1 MEKAQAAESSKSEP
15 KSEGEVNV
23 ATDSSKVAGVEAL
36 VGTEA
41 HEAATSD
48 DNQARLS

>member
-1 MEKAQAAESSKSEP
+1 MATDSS

-23 ATDSSKVAGVEAL
+23 ATDSSKDAVVEAP
-36 VGTEA
+36 VVTES